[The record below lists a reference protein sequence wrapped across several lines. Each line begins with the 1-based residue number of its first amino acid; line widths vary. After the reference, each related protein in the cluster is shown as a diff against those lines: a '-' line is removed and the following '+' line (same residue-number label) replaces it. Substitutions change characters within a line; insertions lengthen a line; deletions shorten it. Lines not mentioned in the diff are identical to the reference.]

1 MKKLKDIS
9 ILDYKYQK
17 QSGYYYFD
25 IKIVYE
31 DSSTSNKPI
40 AKRYSQIKE
49 LYKILLLKCP
59 GCLIPKFKSKSFKMK
74 LNLTE
79 LTKEQKS
86 EIISRAQ
93 KFLQY
98 IISHPILIKNK
109 SVSEFFSLENKEI
122 NKNQTLKTNKMKTF
136 MENEEKDDDEMKE
149 DLSSSSSIDKISKSD
164 NITNDNNNSKKE
176 KEKNYDGFEIIEK
189 EDYKDL
195 FEDEEENDL
204 INMFLEEENNKNKG
218 IISKSK
224 DVLLS
229 AYKYIIS
236 YTEENN
242 IEVENKP
249 NEGMKLNLQEK
260 DIEFIKSIYHELGE
274 DIEINNYGKEI
285 MKIKEG
291 FEYIINNFQKESE
304 IIGSKTKS
312 LDNIIKYFKEVKNID
327 SKNNKKNKDQ
337 KNEDNNIDKDNDEFE
352 NIEKKENEDNI
363 KEKRNKKENWDNLI
377 LEEDINKIE
386 KYSSINKKFIEEE
399 LNVTLNIMNELKEII
414 DCLSD
419 IFDRKKSHIFFLIKL
434 QSQLNE
440 KTKRHD
446 LEEDENKKKLVKDIN
461 FFKKKIE
468 KEKLF
473 INKINENLKYEINKF
488 KKEKENSIYFLINDL
503 YKKNYLKQC
512 EISDIFNKVISFD
525 DDSEN
530 SSKIKGENEKSLAD
544 SDHVEDNNK
553 KDKEENN
560 NQDKS
565 RKFSEDDF

>member
-25 IKIVYE
+25 IKIIYE

-40 AKRYSQIKE
+40 TKRYSQIKE

-86 EIISRAQ
+86 EIITRAQ

-164 NITNDNNNSKKE
+164 NITTDNNNSKKE

-189 EDYKDL
+189 DDYKDL

-274 DIEINNYGKEI
+274 DLEINNYGKEI
-285 MKIKEG
+285 IRIKEG
-291 FEYIINNFQKESE
+291 FEYIINNFNKESE
-304 IIGSKTKS
+304 IIDSKTKS
-312 LDNIIKYFKEVKNID
+312 LDNIIKYFKEVKDID
-327 SKNNKKNKDQ
+327 DKNNKENKNQ
-337 KNEDNNIDKDNDEFE
+337 KKEDKSEDKDNDEFE
-352 NIEKKENEDNI
+352 DVEKKEEDKI
-363 KEKRNKKENWDNLI
+363 KGKENKKEKWDNEI
-377 LEEDINKIE
+377 LDEDINKIE
-386 KYSSINKKFIEEE
+386 KYSSINKKFIKDD
-399 LNVTLNIMNELKEII
+399 LNPTLDKMKELKEIL

-419 IFDRKKSHIFFLIKL
+419 IFDRKKNHIIFLIKL

-440 KTKRHD
+440 KAKRHE
-446 LEEDENKKKLVKDIN
+446 LIEGEGDENKTKLVKDIN
-461 FFKKKIE
+461 FFKKKDR
-468 KEKLF
+468 KR
-473 INKINENLKYEINKF
+473 KI
-488 KKEKENSIYFLINDL
+488 
-503 YKKNYLKQC
+503 
-512 EISDIFNKVISFD
+512 V
-525 DDSEN
+525 
-530 SSKIKGENEKSLAD
+530 
-544 SDHVEDNNK
+544 H
-553 KDKEENN
+553 
-560 NQDKS
+560 
-565 RKFSEDDF
+565 